1 MSVRGF
7 TAFLALALLSATCL
21 AATPAADDEEED
33 EAPEATASVEP
44 EPAPSPEARP
54 VPPLVA
60 AARSPKGVLFKVQ
73 APSSGVF
80 ALEVSTSSSGAHPFK
95 RRYPVVA
102 GANSILVN
110 TIPSGPARWKA
121 DVITRDYGNAAKV
134 GSLGRGEEQFT
145 NPQGITLGTGGR
157 LYVADTGSDRVEV
170 LSDRHTFL
178 FEFGG
183 FSADSA
189 RVQQGETQRFDE
201 PVDLVQSIN
210 RDVYV
215 VDRNNARVVR
225 IDRDG
230 RFLSAFGTDSRL
242 KLPRGIASN
251 RRGEIVVA
259 DTGNDRLVV
268 FDRDGREQR
277 TFGTFGWGPRQF
289 KSPYD
294 VAVDDENSMI
304 VADTFNDR
312 VQIFDNFG
320 KLVTILKGGFGQP
333 LAVRADSDG
342 MIWIVDGKGR
352 QVLRYARDNR
362 VMERFAAPRL
372 PLEEPTDVAI
382 TPEGHLYIVDRAA
395 SCLWRVECRV
405 TNAHAAGLLQP

>member
-1 MSVRGF
+1 MK
-7 TAFLALALLSATCL
+7 ALVLVALLAGACL
-21 AATPAADDEEED
+21 ADPVR
-33 EAPEATASVEP
+33 EA
-44 EPAPSPEARP
+44 
-54 VPPLVA
+54 
-60 AARSPKGVLFKVQ
+60 KGVRFTIQ
-73 APSSGVF
+73 APTSGVV
-80 ALEVSTSSSGAHPFK
+80 ALEVAETRKDARPF
-95 RRYPVVA
+95 RRKFPVVA
-102 GANSILVN
+102 GTNSILLPFV
-110 TIPSGPARWKA
+110 PQGAARWKTEL
-121 DVITRDYGNAAKV
+121 VTRDYGEAQRI
-134 GSLGRGEEQFT
+134 GTLGRGEEQFT
-145 NPQGITLGTGGR
+145 NPQGIAIGTGGR
-157 LYVADTGSDRVEV
+157 LYVADTGNDRVEV

-201 PVDLVQSIN
+201 PVDIVQSIN

-215 VDRNNARVVR
+215 TDRNNARIVR

-230 RFLSAFGTDSRL
+230 RFLGAFGTDARL

-251 RRGEIVVA
+251 RRGEIIVA

-289 KSPYD
+289 KTPWD
-294 VAVDDENSMI
+294 VAVDDENAMI

-320 KLVTILKGGFGQP
+320 KLVSILKGGFARP
-333 LAVRADSDG
+333 LAVRADADG
-342 MIWIVDGKGR
+342 CVWIVDGRGK

-362 VMERFAAPRL
+362 VLERFAAPRL
-372 PLEEPTDVAI
+372 PLEEPFDVAV
-382 TPEGHLYIVDRAA
+382 TPEGHLYIADRGA
-395 SCLWRVECRV
+395 SCLWRVECR
-405 TNAHAAGLLQP
+405 TEARKAAGLLEP

>member
-1 MSVRGF
+1 MRFEVGL
-7 TAFLALALLSATCL
+7 LALSLFAGVCL
-21 AATPAADDEEED
+21 ADNDEPVATR
-33 EAPEATASVEP
+33 EA
-44 EPAPSPEARP
+44 
-54 VPPLVA
+54 
-60 AARSPKGVLFKVQ
+60 KGVRFTIL
-73 APSSGVF
+73 APTSGVV
-80 ALEVSTSSSGAHPFK
+80 ALEVAESKKDARPHRQKF
-95 RRYPVVA
+95 PVVA
-102 GANSILVN
+102 GTNSILV
-110 TIPSGPARWKA
+110 PFVPRGPARWKSEL
-121 DVITRDYGNAAKV
+121 ITRDYGEAQRV
-134 GSLGRGEEQFT
+134 GTLGRGEEQFT
-145 NPQGITLGTGGR
+145 NPQGIAIGTGGR
-157 LYVADTGSDRVEV
+157 LYVADTGNDRVEV

-201 PVDLVQSIN
+201 PVDIVQSIN

-215 VDRNNARVVR
+215 TDRNNARIVR

-230 RFLSAFGTDSRL
+230 RFLGAFGTDARL

-251 RRGEIVVA
+251 RRGEIIVA

-289 KSPYD
+289 KTPWD
-294 VAVDDENSMI
+294 VTVDDENAMI

-320 KLVTILKGGFGQP
+320 KLVSILKGGFGRP

-342 MIWIVDGKGR
+342 CIWIVDGKGK

-362 VMERFAAPRL
+362 VLERIAA
-372 PLEEPTDVAI
+372 PLEEPFDVAL
-382 TPEGHLYIVDRAA
+382 TPEGHVYIADRAA
-395 SCLWRVECRV
+395 SCLWRLECR
-405 TNAHAAGLLQP
+405 TETRSAAGLLTP